1 MSKLN
6 IVKINLRDVLI
17 YSSQIDNPVLEI
29 QVDFPE
35 YHKKDFNDKNKSIRI
50 SACSKL
56 YYLHILSNYAYY
68 DLFITPSLYKSKT
81 IVSDTMPIVDSKD
94 YDNIRNVLVR
104 STKSILIDF
113 LQSKEIYNFS
123 AYKINISNILEESND
138 VISDFADTALIHL
151 KMYDPDPDIDIS
163 EEEKDIF
170 YKHKIIKEEEE

>member
-17 YSSQIDNPVLEI
+17 YSSHYDYPVLEI

-56 YYLHILSNYAYY
+56 YYLHITSSYS
-68 DLFITPSLYKSKT
+68 LFITPSLYNSKT
-81 IVSDTMPIVDSKD
+81 IVGDILPIVDNRD
-94 YDNIRNVLVR
+94 YNNIRNVLLR

-123 AYKINISNILEESND
+123 AYKINISNILEDNFESND
-138 VISDFADTALIHL
+138 VISDFANTALTYL
-151 KMYDPDPDIDIS
+151 KMQEPDIDIS
-163 EEEKDIF
+163 DEEKDKF